1 MIGNCDELKRLFHEG
16 NQLAAIFTRIGKTAK
31 QPLSPKSEIRNPKSE
46 ILS

>member
-31 QPLSPKSEIRNPKSE
+31 QPLSPKSEIQNPKSE